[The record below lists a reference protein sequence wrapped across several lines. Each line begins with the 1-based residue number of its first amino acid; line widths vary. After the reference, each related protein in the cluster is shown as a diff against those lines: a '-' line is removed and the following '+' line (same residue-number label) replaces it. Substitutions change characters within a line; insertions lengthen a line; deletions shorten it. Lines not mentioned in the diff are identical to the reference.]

1 MKNSLFISQNVPNTL
16 VKKYNVSQAAN
27 NFCLHINELGYFSH
41 HVAIPPANIDQNFQ
55 NQIEENTGIEYH
67 LCRVFKHKGIG
78 KAINIILDN
87 IWLYFRI
94 LKAPEKNICIYNH
107 RTTKTNQKYPSVNL

>member
-27 NFCLHINELGYFSH
+27 NFCLHINELEYFSH

-78 KAINIILDN
+78 KTINIILDN

-94 LKAPEKNICIYNH
+94 P
-107 RTTKTNQKYPSVNL
+107 